1 MRLRLGTMQ
10 NLASKLL
17 SFDARDKRAKPVQT
31 KSFNCDSPSLAGEG
45 HQCSEEV
52 ITCDCEKAP
61 RAFPIKTESP

>member
-17 SFDARDKRAKPVQT
+17 GFDVSDERAKPVQT
-31 KSFNCDSPSLAGEG
+31 KSFNCDSPSLLGEG
-45 HQCSEEV
+45 HQCPEEV
-52 ITCDCEKAP
+52 MSCDCEKAS